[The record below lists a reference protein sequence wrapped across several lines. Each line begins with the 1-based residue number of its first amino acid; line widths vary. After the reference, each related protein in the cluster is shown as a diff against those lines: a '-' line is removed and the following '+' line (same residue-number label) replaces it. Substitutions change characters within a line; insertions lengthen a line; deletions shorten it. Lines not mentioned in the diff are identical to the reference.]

1 MNLKWLLARLT
12 HERRKL
18 FTVGLLAS
26 TNVAALIAGPLILAG
41 IINALFTGAIGMTLP
56 QGLSAAE
63 AEAQLR
69 ADGRGSYA
77 DVVAG
82 ADAVP
87 GVGIDFG
94 TVGTLLAVLVI
105 VYAISALGTW
115 TQAAAVNNLTQRA
128 MNRLRAD
135 IESHIHRLP
144 VAYFDTAARGQMLTK
159 VTADIDN
166 VSSVFTPLF
175 VKLPGAVLTVV
186 ALLVVMPIISWKLT
200 LVVLASIPLIILA
213 GVLIAKRSRPH
224 FRDQMEATARLTSQI
239 DESYAQLHTL
249 RVYGAQ
255 NRARDEF
262 EATTERLAR
271 SSRTAQSYAGSV
283 SPVLQAIT
291 AFGYL
296 TVAIVGAI
304 QVVGGSLTVGQVQ
317 AFVSFSRMFS
327 QPVNELTS
335 MMAQLQ
341 AGLVSLGRIKSLLAE
356 PVEDAPAIE
365 DSAKQTIGRHSA
377 PPAIAFDKVRF
388 GYRRSTEDDTKTIDV
403 IKDLSMEVEAGST
416 VAVVGPTGAGKT
428 TLTNLL
434 LRLYDPSSG
443 SVLVDGEPINTAPR
457 SYVRGQAA
465 MVTQDRWLFTG
476 TIAEN
481 IAFGNPSA
489 TRADI
494 EEAARE
500 SHALQIVEALPEG
513 FDTVIGDG
521 GTTLSEGQ
529 MQLLTIARAMIAR
542 PRILVL
548 DEATSAVD
556 SRTELLIARALEAL
570 TTRTTTIVV
579 AHRLSTIREAD
590 SIAVIED
597 GVVAEQ
603 GTHDELLARQGR
615 YSVMY
620 KSQFE

>member
-1 MNLKWLLARLT
+1 
-12 HERRKL
+12 
-18 FTVGLLAS
+18 
-26 TNVAALIAGPLILAG
+26 
-41 IINALFTGAIGMTLP
+41 
-56 QGLSAAE
+56 
-63 AEAQLR
+63 
-69 ADGRGSYA
+69 
-77 DVVAG
+77 
-82 ADAVP
+82 
-87 GVGIDFG
+87 
-94 TVGTLLAVLVI
+94 
-105 VYAISALGTW
+105 
-115 TQAAAVNNLTQRA
+115 
-128 MNRLRAD
+128 
-135 IESHIHRLP
+135 
-144 VAYFDTAARGQMLTK
+144 
-159 VTADIDN
+159 

-213 GVLIAKRSRPH
+213 GVLIANRSRPH

-356 PVEDAPAIE
+356 PIEDAPAIE

-388 GYRRSTEDDTKTIDV
+388 GYRRSTEDDTKTVDV
-403 IKDLSMEVEAGST
+403 IKDLSLEVEAGST

-443 SVLVDGEPINTAPR
+443 SILVDGEPITTAPR